1 MWLNP
6 IDEYLLNLNNYLYI
20 YILKYLF
27 FFHRSSDTSES
38 GPLEAKRVKLTNEK
52 VSLDEAQPTPSTNK
66 NTEISSQPPLL
77 QAFGKISSLKGKNA
91 LIFFIVQE
99 NSKEKVVVKHFFS
112 EGGSKHASI
121 TNCLVYFICKNMRFF
136 HIVEGQGFKKLM
148 KEIVPAFKVP
158 SSSYIETKLSEKY
171 EACANVERSKIKN
184 ISDFCVTTNIW
195 TETMSEK
202 SFLGVTIHYIDGIK
216 PVACNLAVRELKSNH
231 TAQYIADSLRE
242 IFTDWNIELTKIR
255 AIVTDNGNNMVAA
268 AKLVVGEKNQLPCF
282 AHTINLVV
290 EVALENVHAKAVINK
305 VREIVKWVKNSVINS
320 DKLRLIQINKG
331 VPEGSVKKFI
341 LDVKT
346 RWNSVYYMID
356 RFVEM
361 QSVCSELLNVDSRG
375 LEMLSRSE
383 MDTLK

>member
-1 MWLNP
+1 M
-6 IDEYLLNLNNYLYI
+6 YI
-20 YILKYLF
+20 HFEILVF
-27 FFHRSSDTSES
+27 FDRSSDTSES

-99 NSKEKVVVKHFFS
+99 NSKEKVVVKRHFFS

-121 TNCLVYFICKNMRFF
+121 TNCLVYFICKDMRFF

-158 SSSYIETKLSEKY
+158 SSSYIKTKLSEKY

-184 ISDFCVTTNIW
+184 ILDFCVTTDIW

-202 SFLGVTIHYIDGIK
+202 SFLGVIIHYIDDIK
-216 PVACNLAVRELKSNH
+216 PVACNLAVRLEAVRELKSNH

-268 AKLVVGEKNQLPCF
+268 AKLVVGEKN
-282 AHTINLVV
+282 
-290 EVALENVHAKAVINK
+290 
-305 VREIVKWVKNSVINS
+305 
-320 DKLRLIQINKG
+320 
-331 VPEGSVKKFI
+331 
-341 LDVKT
+341 
-346 RWNSVYYMID
+346 
-356 RFVEM
+356 
-361 QSVCSELLNVDSRG
+361 
-375 LEMLSRSE
+375 
-383 MDTLK
+383 